1 MKLVYLNQ
9 DIFNSAGMER
19 MLTNKANYFAEKKG
33 YEVYII
39 TTDQNNRTPFFQ
51 LSDKIKII
59 DLGIN
64 YFEYTDNNIF
74 KKVYLFFKKNREYR
88 MKLNSILTAL
98 SPDIVITLMFKN
110 LDFLYKIKDGSMKI
124 VELHFSKNGRKQ
136 LLGESKWSRFHSY
149 IYNVRGKIE
158 TKLIAKY
165 DYFIILT
172 EEDKK
177 LWGTSLKN
185 IKVIPNYLPHY
196 PSKKAL
202 LEQKYVLSVGRLDYQ
217 KGYDILIPIWKEV
230 VKKCPDWKLHIYGNG
245 PMKSLLVEMIKKE
258 DLTTSVS
265 IFPPTKDILQKYSS
279 SSIYVMSSRFEGLPL
294 VLIEAMA
301 AGLPAVSFK
310 CKCGPTD
317 VICDGV
323 DGYLIEEGDKIT
335 YAEKLIEL
343 MEDENKRKKMGY
355 SAHLNM
361 QRYSEQN
368 IMNQWESLFS
378 LKITK

>member
-1 MKLVYLNQ
+1 MKIVYINQ
-9 DIFNSAGMER
+9 SIFNSAGMER

-33 YEVYII
+33 YEVFII
-39 TTDQNNRTPFFQ
+39 TTDQNNRKPFFK
-51 LSDKIKII
+51 LSDKITHI

-64 YFEYTDNNIF
+64 YYEYAGQGII
-74 KKVYLFFKKNREYR
+74 KKVFLFIKKNKEFRE
-88 MKLNSILTAL
+88 KLKIQLASI
-98 SPDIVITLMFKN
+98 SPDIVITLMFKT

-124 VELHFSKNGRKQ
+124 IELHFSKNGRKH
-136 LLGESKWSRFHSY
+136 LLGESKWSRFHNY

-158 TKLIAKY
+158 TKLIANY
-165 DYFIILT
+165 DHFIILT

-185 IKVIPNYLPHY
+185 IKVIPNYLAHY
-196 PSKKAL
+196 PSEKAL
-202 LEQKYVLSVGRLDYQ
+202 LEQKYVISVGRLDYQ

-230 VKKCPDWKLHIYGNG
+230 VKKCPDWKLQIYGDG
-245 PMKSLLVEMIKKE
+245 PMKSLLIEMIKKE
-258 DLTTSVS
+258 DLVTTVS
-265 IFPPTKDILQKYSS
+265 ILPPTKDILHKYSS
-279 SSIYVMSSRFEGLPL
+279 SSIYAMSSRFEGLPV

-317 VICDGV
+317 VISNGL
-323 DGYLIEEGDKIT
+323 DGYLIEEGDNIT

-378 LKITK
+378 LKNSK

>member
-1 MKLVYLNQ
+1 MKIVYINQ
-9 DIFNSAGMER
+9 SIFNSAGMER

-33 YEVYII
+33 YDVFII
-39 TTDQNNRTPFFQ
+39 TTDQNNRKPFFK
-51 LSDKIKII
+51 LSDKITLI

-64 YFEYTDNNIF
+64 YYEYTGQGIF
-74 KKVYLFFKKNREYR
+74 KKVFLFIKKNKEFRE
-88 MKLNSILTAL
+88 KLKIQLASI
-98 SPDIVITLMFKN
+98 SPDIVITLMFKT

-124 VELHFSKNGRKQ
+124 IELHFSKNGRIH
-136 LLGESKWSRFHSY
+136 LLGESKWSRFHNY

-185 IKVIPNYLPHY
+185 IKVIPNYLAYY
-196 PSKKAL
+196 PSEKAL
-202 LEQKYVLSVGRLDYQ
+202 LEQKYVISVGRLDYQ

-230 VKKCPDWKLHIYGNG
+230 VKKCPDWKLHIYGDG
-245 PMKSLLVEMIKKE
+245 PMKSLLIEMIKKE
-258 DLTTSVS
+258 DLVDTVS
-265 IFPPTKDILQKYSS
+265 LLPPTKDILLKYSS
-279 SSIYVMSSRFEGLPL
+279 SSIYAMSSRFEGLPV

-301 AGLPAVSFK
+301 AGLPAVSFN

-317 VICDGV
+317 VISNGV

-361 QRYSEQN
+361 QRYSERN

-378 LKITK
+378 LKNSK